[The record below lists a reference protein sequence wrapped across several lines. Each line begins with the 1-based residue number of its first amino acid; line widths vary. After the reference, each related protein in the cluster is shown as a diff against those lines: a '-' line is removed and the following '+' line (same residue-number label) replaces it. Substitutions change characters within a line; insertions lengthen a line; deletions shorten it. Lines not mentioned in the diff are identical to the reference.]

1 MALDF
6 ECAGAV
12 ASSWWMLAALRSW
25 EKNARVVLYMNEYIF
40 IPHSIS
46 AQAKNRNQ
54 LAKSP
59 FESRYEPGS
68 FSYQMANPLAE

>member
-1 MALDF
+1 MRLILIAL
-6 ECAGAV
+6 EP
-12 ASSWWMLAALRSW
+12 SLRHGGCW
-25 EKNARVVLYMNEYIF
+25 PRCVRGRKNARVVLFMNEYIF

-54 LAKSP
+54 LANSP